1 MKKQIALRFGGYAI
15 KIVIKKATGK
25 RTGFSLL
32 AGRHSRS
39 HPLSHFLRPFLEKKG
54 IRVALGLSIALILSA
69 SFQLTSGE
77 VLGFNQEEELIVL
90 RTKLTK
96 IATEVSVQSPL
107 KTLVVS
113 QGYHSF
119 HRAID
124 LNGQRGDPIYPIMDG
139 AIESV
144 SYSRFS
150 YGNYIVINHG
160 SEIRSLYAHLSKINV
175 SLGETVNKNTIV
187 GEVGSTGFS
196 TGSHLHLEVSDHYR
210 NFNPLSILPAG
221 RQVLPF

>member
-1 MKKQIALRFGGYAI
+1 MKKQAALQVGGYVISIAL
-15 KIVIKKATGK
+15 KKT
-25 RTGFSLL
+25 
-32 AGRHSRS
+32 AGRKTHG
-39 HPLSHFLRPFLEKKG
+39 HPLSRFLRPFLEKKG
-54 IRVALGLSIALILSA
+54 IRAALGLSIALILSI
-69 SFQLTSGE
+69 SFQLTSDD
-77 VLGFNQEEELIVL
+77 VLGFSQEEELVVL

-96 IATEVSVQSPL
+96 ITTEISVRSPL
-107 KTLVVS
+107 KVLIVS

-124 LNGQRGDPIYPIMDG
+124 LNGQKGDPIYPIMAG
-139 AIESV
+139 TIESV
-144 SYSRFS
+144 NYSRFS

-175 SLGETVNKNTIV
+175 SLGETVNKNIII

-210 NFNPLSILPAG
+210 NFNPLSILP
-221 RQVLPF
+221 F